1 MDEEEKERLR
11 EQLRQRREFFFRPPS
26 PPEAARQIAAALL
39 AGEWTS
45 EALLT
50 RLHQLIRKHRA
61 WTRGFLKRLLRH
73 APEPLDSEKLIAFVA
88 ADAGFRKARQ
98 KHPLRAYWLEP
109 AREKMSPQ
117 PIAATW
123 NVPALCNEAD
133 LCAWLNLAPEKLSW
147 LADVPGL
154 EHHQNREA
162 LRNYYYRWIPKRHA
176 GCRLLE
182 APKALLK
189 SIQRKILAEILNR
202 IPTHAAA
209 CGFKRGSGVLDH
221 VEPHCNQDI
230 VLRLDLQDFFL
241 SIRASRVHAI
251 FAAAGYPAPVARIL
265 TGLCTNTTPL
275 SVAAQY
281 PERMSPTLAQ
291 QLRTPHLPQGAP
303 TSPALANLCA
313 YKMDV
318 RLTALAKRFDWY
330 YTRYADDLLF
340 SGPRNSQTFPRKL
353 QIWAGAVALE
363 ESFCL
368 NMRKTRILRRAGRQA
383 AAGLILNARPNV
395 PRKEYDH
402 LKAILFNCAKH
413 GPAEQNR
420 ANVPDF
426 RAHLLGRI
434 AHVNQIHPQ
443 HGAKLQTLF
452 RNIAW
457 A

>member
-11 EQLRQRREFFFRPPS
+11 EQLRQRRELFFGPP
-26 PPEAARQIAAALL
+26 PLPEAALQISAALL

-45 EALLT
+45 DSLLA
-50 RLHQLIRKHRA
+50 RLHQLIRKHRT

-73 APEPLDSEKLIAFVA
+73 APEPLDSEKLTAFVA
-88 ADAGFRKARQ
+88 ADAGFRKAQQ

-109 AREKMSPQ
+109 VREKMSPQ
-117 PIAATW
+117 PVAATW

-133 LCAWLNLAPEKLSW
+133 ICAWLGLAPEKLSW
-147 LADVPGL
+147 LADIHGH
-154 EHHQNREA
+154 EHHQDCEA

-189 SIQRKILAEILNR
+189 CIQRKILTEILNR
-202 IPTHAAA
+202 IPAHQAA
-209 CGFKRGSGVLDH
+209 CGFKRGSSVLDH
-221 VEPHCNQDI
+221 VEPHCNQDV

-251 FAAAGYPAPVARIL
+251 FATAGYPAPVSRIL
-265 TGLCTNTTPL
+265 TGLCTNATPL
-275 SVAAQY
+275 SVAAHY
-281 PERMSPTLAQ
+281 PERMSPVLAQ
-291 QLRTPHLPQGAP
+291 HLRTPHLPQGAP

-318 RLTALAKRFDWY
+318 RLAALANRFDWF

-340 SGPRNSQTFPRKL
+340 SGPRNAREFPRKL

-368 NMRKTRILRRAGRQA
+368 NMRKTRILRRGGRQSA
-383 AAGLILNARPNV
+383 VGLVLNAGPNI
-395 PRKEYDH
+395 PRKDYDN
-402 LKAILFNCAKH
+402 LKAILYNCAKH
-413 GPAEQNR
+413 GPASQNR
-420 ANVPDF
+420 ASVSNF

-434 AHVNQIHPQ
+434 AHVNQIHPR
-443 HGAKLQTLF
+443 HGAKLQSLF
-452 RNIAW
+452 KAIVW